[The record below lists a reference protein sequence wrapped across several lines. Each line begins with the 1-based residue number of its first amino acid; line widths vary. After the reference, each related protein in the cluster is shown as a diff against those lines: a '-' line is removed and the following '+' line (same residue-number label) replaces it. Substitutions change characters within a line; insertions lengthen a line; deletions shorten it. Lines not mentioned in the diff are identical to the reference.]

1 MQYAYDALG
10 RRTHRTAGGETTVTV
25 YDGLRPIEAYDAGGA
40 WQHTLTYGPG
50 LDEPLGFWNSAGHYN
65 YHLDGQGSVVALT
78 NSSGHVVETYAYG
91 PFGETAG
98 ASELGNPLRYTG
110 RAYDAATGLYDNRLR
125 NYHPVLGRFIEPDP
139 IGPAGGI
146 NLYAYVNSD
155 PINFIDPLGLVAVA
169 YGSQQ
174 GDQTLTGWGMF
185 RPEGHDYVAGRDDT
199 VVEPEGI
206 FGAFIDDHLPGGHT
220 FAVNHDNFVG
230 TAVSAGVPD
239 VVANVPSMPWIYV
252 TSFFQEAVNHSVA
265 RYNLFFETNFNVPFP
280 HTDPVGPRPVG
291 GGQP

>member
-1 MQYAYDALG
+1 
-10 RRTHRTAGGETTVTV
+10 
-25 YDGLRPIEAYDAGGA
+25 
-40 WQHTLTYGPG
+40 
-50 LDEPLGFWNSAGHYN
+50 
-65 YHLDGQGSVVALT
+65 
-78 NSSGHVVETYAYG
+78 
-91 PFGETAG
+91 
-98 ASELGNPLRYTG
+98 
-110 RAYDAATGLYDNRLR
+110 
-125 NYHPVLGRFIEPDP
+125 
-139 IGPAGGI
+139 
-146 NLYAYVNSD
+146 
-155 PINFIDPLGLVAVA
+155 
-169 YGSQQ
+169 
-174 GDQTLTGWGMF
+174 MF

-252 TSFFQEAVNHSVA
+252 TSFSQEAVNHSVA